1 MRNYLQFDNIST
13 DNNYINSINN
23 SYFNAKK
30 KFNTHND
37 TLKHL
42 KNLIN
47 NEYVN
52 YNKFNESI
60 NNDFLNKT
68 ANMDKNN
75 LDKNNLDKNE
85 LIKQYAF
92 IINNSDNQY
101 HKTLYDI
108 QQDIDTHNSHTNYF
122 IKILKKIQYVLNT
135 HVKNFM
141 NINYYIRTFTNII
154 ITNNNIKQKKKLLH
168 KAIKKLI
175 IHKNLI
181 NNNINNSLK
190 NIDIILIPISNTDTD
205 EDSSKNTTNKKIKN
219 TNKNN
224 ISTIQ
229 KKIYNISN
237 IIDKNKVLTSK
248 LQNNINTIKDP
259 KQLKFLKILHNNSIK
274 NNKLFGGKLK
284 QYYSE
289 LNTITNNID
298 KKIHVDFD
306 INKKKEILEQ
316 IDNITPKNY
325 KTNLKNIRK
334 LCSDFTLNKTKYVS
348 PNKIKHLLKK
358 FNKIIY

>member
-1 MRNYLQFDNIST
+1 
-13 DNNYINSINN
+13 
-23 SYFNAKK
+23 
-30 KFNTHND
+30 
-37 TLKHL
+37 
-42 KNLIN
+42 
-47 NEYVN
+47 
-52 YNKFNESI
+52 
-60 NNDFLNKT
+60 
-68 ANMDKNN
+68 
-75 LDKNNLDKNE
+75 
-85 LIKQYAF
+85 
-92 IINNSDNQY
+92 
-101 HKTLYDI
+101 
-108 QQDIDTHNSHTNYF
+108 
-122 IKILKKIQYVLNT
+122 
-135 HVKNFM
+135 M

-190 NIDIILIPISNTDTD
+190 NTDIILIPISNTDNS

-219 TNKNN
+219 INKNN

-237 IIDKNKVLTSK
+237 IINKNKVLTSK

-316 IDNITPKNY
+316 IDNITSKNY